1 VRLLYPFHAKPAYAM
16 TTLLVLT
23 DFSATAQSATQYAAR
38 LTQQLPARLILLH
51 AVPRHSQWLGDLDDE
66 LVREARLKLQNA
78 KDQLVGQGLPA
89 EAILTD
95 VINQFPLDKVAAD
108 YAKASQASL
117 IVMGTRGVSR
127 KEPAVLGS
135 YVIDVME
142 FSPVPVLAVPDD
154 VPMKGLSRIVYATD
168 LQQVLVEMSILV
180 PYARAF
186 GASVDVLHVARP
198 GGDTVPAGAELLTQ
212 LRESNAYERISF
224 SVRPGKD
231 LKEAIHGFTRETEAD
246 LLAVFA
252 HPQNIFEKLFSRS
265 LSEQISNYA
274 LVPVLVFR
282 K

>member
-1 VRLLYPFHAKPAYAM
+1 M

-38 LTQQLPARLILLH
+38 LARKLPARLILLH
-51 AVPRHSQWLGDLDDE
+51 AIPRHSQWLGDLDDE
-66 LVREARLKLQNA
+66 LVREARRKLQRA
-78 KDQLVGQGLPA
+78 KDQLVGPGLPA
-89 EAILTD
+89 EAIVTD
-95 VINQFPLDKVAAD
+95 VISQFPLDKVTTD
-108 YAKASQASL
+108 YARASQAGL

-127 KEPAVLGS
+127 KQTAVPGS
-135 YVIDVME
+135 YVIEVME
-142 FSPVPVLAVPDD
+142 YSPVPVLAVPDD
-154 VPMKGLSRIVYATD
+154 VPMQGISRIVYATD
-168 LQQVLVEMSILV
+168 LQQVFVEMSILV

-198 GGDTVPAGAELLTQ
+198 GDDTVPAGAELLTQ
-212 LRESNAYERISF
+212 LRESNAYEHIRF

-231 LKEAIHGFTRETEAD
+231 LKEAIHRFTRETEAD

-252 HPQNIFEKLFSRS
+252 HPQNIFEKLFSKS
-265 LSEQISNYA
+265 LSEQISNHA